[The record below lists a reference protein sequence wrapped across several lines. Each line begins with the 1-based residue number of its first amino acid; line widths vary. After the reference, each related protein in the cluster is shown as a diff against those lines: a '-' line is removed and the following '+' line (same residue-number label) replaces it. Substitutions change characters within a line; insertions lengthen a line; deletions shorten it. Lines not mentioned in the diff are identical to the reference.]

1 MRAFPGAIRVTV
13 RRPSENDVLL
23 RALGAE
29 PRSAAGREATVLR
42 ATTETALRLTVSLDG
57 SGRTRVETGI
67 GFLDHLLTLF
77 AFHAGF
83 DLELLAAG
91 DLEVDEHHT
100 VEDVHAALGGAIA
113 AALGSREGVARYGS
127 AVVPMDEA
135 RATAA
140 VDLVR
145 RPHAEISLA
154 FAGDRVGA
162 LAVSLLRHAL
172 ERFAIEVGCTVHVE
186 AAGADDHHVAEAAYK
201 ALGTGAQAGGGPGR
215 RGHPIDEGRGVRVAI
230 ADYGAGNLRSLS
242 SALVRAGADPVVT
255 VDPAVVRAAPL
266 ALIAGV
272 GHVESAA
279 AGLSRNGLDDA
290 LRARVTAGRPLA
302 GICVGLQLLF
312 GESEE
317 GGTGLDLLA
326 GSVRRLT
333 ARRVPHI
340 GWNTLAASRPSALLE
355 GVDDADVYFAH
366 SFAAEPDDPGVV
378 TATTDHDRPVVAAVE
393 SGALAGVQFHPE
405 RSAAAGARVLEN
417 LLRWSRS
424 A

>member
-1 MRAFPGAIRVTV
+1 M
-13 RRPSENDVLL
+13 
-23 RALGAE
+23 
-29 PRSAAGREATVLR
+29 
-42 ATTETALRLTVSLDG
+42 
-57 SGRTRVETGI
+57 
-67 GFLDHLLTLF
+67 
-77 AFHAGF
+77 
-83 DLELLAAG
+83 
-91 DLEVDEHHT
+91 
-100 VEDVHAALGGAIA
+100 
-113 AALGSREGVARYGS
+113 
-127 AVVPMDEA
+127 
-135 RATAA
+135 
-140 VDLVR
+140 
-145 RPHAEISLA
+145 
-154 FAGDRVGA
+154 
-162 LAVSLLRHAL
+162 
-172 ERFAIEVGCTVHVE
+172 
-186 AAGADDHHVAEAAYK
+186 
-201 ALGTGAQAGGGPGR
+201 
-215 RGHPIDEGRGVRVAI
+215 RVAI

-255 VDPAVVRAAPL
+255 VDPAVVRTAPV

-290 LRARVTAGRPLA
+290 LRERVAAGRPVA

-317 GGTGLDLLA
+317 GGTGLGLLS

-355 GVDDADVYFAH
+355 AVDDADVYFAH
-366 SFAAEPDDPGVV
+366 SFAAEPDDSRVV
-378 TATTDHDRPVVAAVE
+378 TATTDHDGPIVAAVE
-393 SGALAGVQFHPE
+393 SEALAGVQFHPE